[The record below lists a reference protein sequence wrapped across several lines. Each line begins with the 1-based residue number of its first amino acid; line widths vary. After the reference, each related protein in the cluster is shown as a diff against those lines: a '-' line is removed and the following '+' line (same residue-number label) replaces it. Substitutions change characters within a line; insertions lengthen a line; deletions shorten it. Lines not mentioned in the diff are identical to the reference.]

1 MNIELFFEDFI
12 KELKRQEEK
21 IAYLQLIGKEEDYL
35 VKEFCYV
42 LFEKSN
48 GEYFAITNM
57 GDQGE
62 NKIDICVIKGEDL
75 DNLDTLKI
83 IELIEAKYF
92 RNKHE
97 FRTHL
102 GDDDISSPMKE
113 LNKQMSV
120 IDKNKNTHGWLKLNP
135 GLRKMNGL
143 VFVSY
148 VSPEINDENKEKYYN
163 KVIKKA
169 RDCLV
174 NVNHEKLSLK
184 SVFDDFKIKLANK
197 NRYVSLRVGLWVL
210 N

>member
-1 MNIELFFEDFI
+1 MFH
-12 KELKRQEEK
+12 EK
-21 IAYLQLIGKEEDYL
+21 THKTTEG
-35 VKEFCYV
+35 
-42 LFEKSN
+42 SWH
-48 GEYFAITNM
+48 
-57 GDQGE
+57 QGE

-135 GLRKMNGL
+135 GLRKINGL

>member
-21 IAYLQLIGKEEDYL
+21 IAYLLLIGKEEDYL

-42 LFEKSN
+42 LFEKSH

-92 RNKHE
+92 S
-97 FRTHL
+97 FSIVCQPHL
-102 GDDDISSPMKE
+102 
-113 LNKQMSV
+113 L
-120 IDKNKNTHGWLKLNP
+120 
-135 GLRKMNGL
+135 
-143 VFVSY
+143 
-148 VSPEINDENKEKYYN
+148 
-163 KVIKKA
+163 
-169 RDCLV
+169 
-174 NVNHEKLSLK
+174 
-184 SVFDDFKIKLANK
+184 
-197 NRYVSLRVGLWVL
+197 
-210 N
+210 

>member
-135 GLRKMNGL
+135 GLRKINGL